1 MPVFVGQGQS
11 AATEAKERGLGAAF
25 ATNLRIFN
33 ARFGND
39 RRAIYMHFDLN
50 CGSGTNEEVGCDG
63 SPIAFLHAARRSDV
77 HRYMASFVDR
87 DTKAVNELLARKE
100 IAEDDRCFVLHGDNG
115 EYIET
120 IPGIIRGRGERPEFA
135 IGSVLCDP
143 NGTDVPVP
151 RLARLSGTCPRLD
164 IFINWNS
171 AAYKRQ
177 RGAKGTLREAIET
190 IGKKHWLIRAPI
202 GIHQFTVLIG
212 RNVATNDHKSE
223 GFHHLNSEHGQ
234 YILDRCNLTKTEF
247 EETAGRGQ
255 GKLFAA

>member
-33 ARFGND
+33 SRFGND

-63 SPIAFLHAARRSDV
+63 SPIAFLHAARRADV
-77 HRYMASFVDR
+77 QRYMASFIDR
-87 DTKAVNELLARKE
+87 DTKAVKDLLACKE
-100 IAEDDRCFVLHGDNG
+100 VSEDDRCFVHHGDNG
-115 EYIET
+115 EYIDV
-120 IPGIIRGRGERPEFA
+120 IPDIISNRRERPEFA

-143 NGTDVPVP
+143 NGTDIPVA
-151 RLARLSGTCPRLD
+151 RLAQLSVACPRLD
-164 IFINWNS
+164 IFLNWNS

-177 RGAKGTLREAIET
+177 RGAKGTLRDAVDA
-190 IGKKHWLIRAPI
+190 IGKKHWLIRAPL

-212 RNVATNDHKSE
+212 RNVAVNDHKSE
-223 GFHHLNSEHGQ
+223 GFYHLQSERGQ
-234 YILDRCNLTKTEF
+234 EIFDRCNLTRGEF
-247 EETAGRGQ
+247 QENAIRGQ